1 MPGTSLGYR
10 FVWLL
15 SASRVWNVMA
25 SISSVGETCL
35 ACWSSYRRSSI
46 CCSFSG
52 SFPVVPTLR
61 SNICYPYLSLQNQ
74 RDRPRK
80 IWAYIKTDA
89 AFGAAA
95 SVFVFSYVKNTIV
108 ICDKSSALEWNSC
121 EKSAT
126 KKRHESRVYPR
137 CGKHGWLED
146 Q

>member
-1 MPGTSLGYR
+1 METVFYFTVSHRG
-10 FVWLL
+10 
-15 SASRVWNVMA
+15 
-25 SISSVGETCL
+25 SISV
-35 ACWSSYRRSSI
+35 
-46 CCSFSG
+46 
-52 SFPVVPTLR
+52 
-61 SNICYPYLSLQNQ
+61 
-74 RDRPRK
+74 
-80 IWAYIKTDA
+80 
-89 AFGAAA
+89 AA